1 MNLPRTIE
9 EFLDKSIKSLSFFEH
24 MDIKADPA
32 IAIAA
37 SFISIVLV
45 STSSSFMFIIL
56 NTAFSMMIILM
67 SGGDLWKSAGL
78 IKPALVFAVILG
90 SPYIVQ
96 SIIGDLT
103 GLVSF
108 SILIAK
114 ITAAMLRLV
123 SLMSV
128 IGWSGVIYGLIELRV
143 PKPLVEPVYFFSK
156 FAPLMTRDLSKLL
169 MARESRNIGKSKLSD
184 LFNVVG
190 EVIVRGIERGNKL
203 SKALEARGLSERP
216 LIRHV
221 AKVNYKATLMLIL
234 ILLLETCFY
243 ISLGVRKWF

>member
-1 MNLPRTIE
+1 MNLSRTIE

-156 FAPLMTRDLSKLL
+156 FAPLMTRDLLKLL